1 MAAVF
6 SKIRNNWFVPV
17 LAVLAVSAWLI
28 IRTVDTQDVQQLE
41 LALLIDIFITIPLL
55 FVLCY
60 RRRLSRAAL
69 ALRVLALQCSGL
81 LLASWLIPLDQQN
94 LLLAIAPYRWLGIAL
109 LVAFEMAI
117 MASVVKMAFKKET
130 KVADLAT
137 KGMPEWI
144 ARLMLL
150 EAKFWRWLFG
160 YFRK

>member
-60 RRRLSRAAL
+60 RRRLSRMAL
-69 ALRVLALQCSGL
+69 TLRVIGLQCTGL
-81 LLASWLIPLDQQN
+81 LLASWLIPAGQQN
-94 LLLAIAPYRWLGIAL
+94 MLLVIAPLRWLGITL
-109 LVAFEMAI
+109 LVAFEIAI
-117 MASVVKMAFKKET
+117 MAKVLKIVFKPNT
-130 KVADLAT
+130 NT
-137 KGMPEWI
+137 
-144 ARLMLL
+144 
-150 EAKFWRWLFG
+150 
-160 YFRK
+160 